1 MPAIKVERLS
11 KEYAID
17 GRAGQADTLRERLAS
32 IFRPSALR
40 RAAGISR
47 EERFWALKDVS
58 FEVAPGEVV
67 GIIGRN
73 GAGKSTLLKIL
84 SRITEPTAGRAELHG
99 RASSLLDVGTG
110 FHPELSG
117 RENIFL
123 NGSLLGMRREEMAK
137 RFDEIVAFSEIG
149 RFIDT
154 PIKRYSSGMYVR
166 LAFAVAAHLEPEILI
181 VDEVLAVGDASF
193 QKKCIGKMA
202 ESGREGRTILFVS
215 HNLSAVRAMCGRVIL
230 LEGGRVAVDGNPAST
245 IAAYA
250 GASGRSVLVREWPDS
265 EAAPQN
271 ATAILRRISVRGED
285 GAVPGSVSTDVPFRI
300 EVEYEVKEDGGTVG
314 LNLIFYDSQ
323 NTCVLA
329 SINNHEPNW
338 YGKPMPAGDYRS
350 VCRVP
355 KNLLND
361 GGFSVNVVLFGK
373 GYSDPVVVGEA
384 ITLDVQDG
392 TEVRGDYYGAYAC
405 PIRPDFSWET
415 TRRKV
420 D

>member
-1 MPAIKVERLS
+1 LPAITVDNLS
-11 KEYAID
+11 KEYVIGERVD
-17 GRAGQADTLRERLAS
+17 QADTLREQIAS
-32 IFRPSALR
+32 IFRPPALR
-40 RAAGISR
+40 GRDKGKPR
-47 EERFWALKDVS
+47 QERFWALKDVG

-99 RASSLLDVGTG
+99 RVSSLLEVGTG

-123 NGSLLGMRREEMAK
+123 NGSLLGMRRQEIAK
-137 RFDEIVAFSEIG
+137 RYDEIVAFSEIEK
-149 RFIDT
+149 FIDT

-181 VDEVLAVGDASF
+181 VDEVLAVGDVLF
-193 QKKCIGKMA
+193 QKKCIGKMEEA
-202 ESGREGRTILFVS
+202 GREGRTILFVS
-215 HNLSAVRAMCGRVIL
+215 HNLTAVRAMCGRALL
-230 LEGGRVAVDGNPAST
+230 LEGGRVAVDGAPAST
-245 IAAYA
+245 IAKYV
-250 GASGRSVLVREWPDS
+250 GASARSVLVREWPDPA
-265 EAAPQN
+265 AAPQN
-271 ATAILRRISVRGED
+271 ATAVFRRVSVRAED
-285 GAVPGSVSTDVPFRI
+285 GEVPGSVFTDVPFRI
-300 EVEYEVKEDGGTVG
+300 ELEYEVKENGGNVG
-314 LNLIFYDSQ
+314 LNLIFYDGE
-323 NTCVLA
+323 NACMMA

-338 YGKPMPAGDYRS
+338 YGKPMPAGSYRS
-350 VCRVP
+350 VCRIP

-361 GGFSVNVVLFGK
+361 GGLTVSVVLFGK
-373 GYSDPVVVGEA
+373 NYSDPVVVVEA

-405 PIRPDFSWET
+405 RIRPDFSWET
-415 TRRKV
+415 RRTG